1 MFDLGILR
9 NPKSDS
15 LLIVRLIWLE
25 EKATFLVFTPLFIQ
39 SVTSYRFA
47 YTVMSEISSL
57 YRYGSREHSGLAGEI
72 VDIISFCIFYIFKQ
86 QVIWQI
92 PALD

>member
-15 LLIVRLIWLE
+15 LLIRLIGLE

-39 SVTSYRFA
+39 SVTSYRTSTA
-47 YTVMSEISSL
+47 YTVHVNLTTTSL
-57 YRYGSREHSGLAGEI
+57 WQSRA
-72 VDIISFCIFYIFKQ
+72 
-86 QVIWQI
+86 
-92 PALD
+92 